1 MPTMIRITSKRDGFR
16 RAGMAHS
23 GTRDYPAGTFTDE
36 QLEALTGESMLVVDE
51 VDVPDLSDAT
61 DADAKP
67 ASPAKAARG
76 GKPAGGGKGEPA
88 KGNGGKDE
96 GQEEDKTDTGAN
108 DKAEAAPQNT
118 GDAPASGGQ

>member
-36 QLEALTGESMLVVDE
+36 QLEALTGDPMLVVDE
-51 VDVPDLSDAT
+51 VDVPDLSDAEAT

-76 GKPAGGGKGEPA
+76 GKGGKSE
-88 KGNGGKDE
+88 
-96 GQEEDKTDTGAN
+96 N
-108 DKAEAAPQNT
+108 DKADAATGSGDAAPQNT